1 MLEKLE
7 NCISLWKV
15 LIPIVEKLTYRCM
28 YIVIKKLL
36 LVLVPSMNI
45 TFWWEVIGYV
55 LLNEEVR
62 GELMMDSCKASA

>member
-1 MLEKLE
+1 MQKKLE
-7 NCISLWKV
+7 NCISVWKV

-36 LVLVPSMNI
+36 LVQVPGMNI

>member
-62 GELMMDSCKASA
+62 GELMIDSCKASA